1 MIEINT
7 SPVYLHYVTLDPYR
21 NSFTELWI
29 NILYFNFYLGLGHEK
44 GNMKKLFL
52 ATQDT
57 VYNLFTDPYKV

>member
-29 NILYFNFYLGLGHEK
+29 NILYFNFI
-44 GNMKKLFL
+44 
-52 ATQDT
+52 
-57 VYNLFTDPYKV
+57 